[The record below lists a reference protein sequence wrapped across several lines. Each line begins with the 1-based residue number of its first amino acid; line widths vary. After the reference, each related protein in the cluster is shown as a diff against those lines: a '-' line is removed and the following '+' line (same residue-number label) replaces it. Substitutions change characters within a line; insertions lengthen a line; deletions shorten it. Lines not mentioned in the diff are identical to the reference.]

1 MVKYKK
7 KKKKKK
13 NNYKNKMKG
22 KCLLLLYFVGP
33 CVLGVTFCTPQNK

>member
-7 KKKKKK
+7 KKKEKK

-22 KCLLLLYFVGP
+22 KCFVGSS
-33 CVLGVTFCTPQNK
+33 VFGVTFCSPQNK